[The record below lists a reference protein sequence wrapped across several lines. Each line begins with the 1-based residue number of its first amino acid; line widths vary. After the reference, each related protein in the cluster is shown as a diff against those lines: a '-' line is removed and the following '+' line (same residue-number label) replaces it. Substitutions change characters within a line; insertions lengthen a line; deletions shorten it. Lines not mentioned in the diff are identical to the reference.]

1 MILFHRLKRAVLTWP
16 EGRQWRVCFIIGA
29 VCLVFIAAIGGFGGL
44 LIWQPLWHGAAVRL
58 VMVMAMPA
66 FTEEL
71 VFRGVLVPDKGEI
84 RRPVLWIGL
93 AVLVFMLWH
102 VFEAVVIL
110 PNAQLFLASAFLI
123 CAGVLGLACTIMRY
137 HTGSLWP
144 AVLFHG
150 LVVWLWQTL
159 LGGPDIAQLMG

>member
-1 MILFHRLKRAVLTWP
+1 
-16 EGRQWRVCFIIGA
+16 
-29 VCLVFIAAIGGFGGL
+29 
-44 LIWQPLWHGAAVRL
+44 
-58 VMVMAMPA
+58 MVMAMPA